1 VGQGVRLLKGLVKLA
16 WEKEAVLVE
25 INPLALTSEGDLLA
39 LDAKINFDDSALKR
53 HPEIA
58 RLNDPE
64 ETDALERRA
73 VRKGLNYIRLDGDVG
88 AMVNG
93 AGLAMA
99 TMDVIKM
106 AGARPAN
113 FLDVGGGADEEM
125 IAKGF
130 EVILSDSN
138 VKVILINIFG
148 GILRCDVL
156 AAGVVAAA
164 RKVEV
169 KAPLVVRLE
178 GANVEEG
185 RRILKESGLSFQTAA
200 GMSEVA
206 SMIAQAAGGA
216 A

>member
-1 VGQGVRLLKGLVKLA
+1 
-16 WEKEAVLVE
+16 
-25 INPLALTSEGDLLA
+25 
-39 LDAKINFDDSALKR
+39 
-53 HPEIA
+53 
-58 RLNDPE
+58 
-64 ETDALERRA
+64 
-73 VRKGLNYIRLDGDVG
+73 
-88 AMVNG
+88 M
-93 AGLAMA
+93 
-99 TMDVIKM
+99 
-106 AGARPAN
+106 
-113 FLDVGGGADEEM
+113 
-125 IAKGF
+125 
-130 EVILSDSN
+130 
-138 VKVILINIFG
+138 
-148 GILRCDVL
+148 L